1 MSLLIPVHFV
11 QSYSTNVM
19 MLLQAQGGKL
29 RPHVTLGNYVGA
41 AASPVEQI
49 GQVSATRI
57 TNRDGD
63 TVYTSPDE
71 SRRWVFP
78 VDYDVCQLVSRQ
90 DRLRLLIDPTS
101 AYTQNTVLAL
111 RRAEDQ
117 EVLNAM
123 YGVSLLGVN
132 YGTQETYNPNG
143 ATTAATPGLQV
154 AVAFGAVGSVGLTVA
169 KLKEARR
176 SFRRSHVDLEASRLC
191 CAITS
196 SEESQLLAEIQV
208 IHADYNGGKPVLED
222 GRLTRYLGIDFIPME
237 YTDATAY
244 PYAAANMQST
254 DGTINYVPMWV
265 ENGLHMGTWNDTET
279 SVDVLPTKRYATQ
292 VYGKCTIG
300 ATRIEMQRVIQLA
313 CLHL

>member
-1 MSLLIPVHFV
+1 MSLNIPVHFV

-19 MLLQAQGGKL
+19 MLLQSKGGKL
-29 RPHVTLGNYVGA
+29 RPYVTLGNYVGQ

-49 GQVSATRI
+49 GQVAATRI
-57 TNRDGD
+57 VNRDGD
-63 TVYTSPDE
+63 TQYTSPDE
-71 SRRWVFP
+71 ERRWVFP
-78 VDYDVCQLVSRQ
+78 VDYDVAQLISRQ

-101 AYTQNTVLAL
+101 AYTMNTVNAL

-117 EVLNAM
+117 EILIAFYATALV
-123 YGVSLLGVN
+123 GVN
-132 YGTQETYNPNG
+132 YGTQVPYNAAG
-143 ATTAATPGLQV
+143 ATTASPPGTQI
-154 AVAFGAVGSVGLTVA
+154 AVGFGAVGSVGMTVA

-176 SFRRSHVDLEASRLC
+176 SLRRAHIDLEDARIC

-222 GRLTRYLGIDFIPME
+222 GKLSRYLGIDFVHME
-237 YTDATAY
+237 FADPTAY
-244 PYAAANMQST
+244 PYAAASMQST
-254 DGTINYVPMWV
+254 DGTINYCPVWV
-265 ENGLHMGTWNDTET
+265 EQGMHLGTWNDVET

-292 VYGKCTIG
+292 VYGKATFG
-300 ATRIEMQRVIQLA
+300 ATRIEEKRVHQIA